1 MTASPEAKQSLSSFT
16 DSIGLTWR
24 HWVYFA
30 LITLILLA
38 DGMEV
43 TLISHTFPSLVKEWG
58 VSVGGG
64 ITLVVTAGF
73 VTMGI
78 GAMIAGRLADLV
90 GRKTVLASAASIFCI
105 ATTFGATSPDFTVF
119 IMWRLVA
126 CLGIGAVMPT
136 GVTLLA
142 DLVPAKR
149 RGAMVAAAYA
159 GVGLGTTVGATL
171 AGLLIPTGGWR
182 SLLVTGGL
190 APVVIIIVLAFLVPE
205 PPAFY
210 AARGATEKAKQGLAH
225 LAPKADLANVDLT
238 PLAKGENKDA
248 LKVIL
253 SKRFALTTMLL
264 CVFGFFSLGTQLLI
278 AQYLPTLLQQPVP
291 GLNTVQS
298 STIVGAYG
306 FSSVL
311 GGLLLG
317 AILTKVSRYLTISLV
332 LATSIAMTL
341 VIALTPSP
349 GFSTLLP
356 LFTIAGF
363 ILPTGFGP
371 SRNILAA
378 AAYPTAV
385 RGTGVGMTEL
395 GARLGSAAG
404 GAAGGSLIGAGLG
417 LSAIFLALLIPLAV
431 LLSALAGLRAEA
443 KRTGAESRVGASE
456 EDAGPVLAPPIVAS

>member
-1 MTASPEAKQSLSSFT
+1 MTASPTAKQSLSSFT
-16 DSIGLTWR
+16 DSAGLTWR
-24 HWVYFA
+24 HWLYFA

-73 VTMGI
+73 ITMGA
-78 GAMIAGRLADLV
+78 GAMIAGRLADLA
-90 GRKTVLASAASIFCI
+90 GRKTVLTSAAGLFSI
-105 ATTFGATSPDFTVF
+105 ATTLGATSQDFTGFAV
-119 IMWRLVA
+119 WRLIA

-159 GVGLGTTVGATL
+159 GVGLGTTVGAAL
-171 AGLLIPTGGWR
+171 AGTLIPTGGWR

-190 APVVIIIVLAFLVPE
+190 APVAIIIVLALVVPE

-210 AARGATEKAKQGLAH
+210 AVRGATERARQGLAR
-225 LAPKADLANVDLT
+225 LVPKADLANVDLT
-238 PLAKGENKDA
+238 PPAKEENKDSIR
-248 LKVIL
+248 VIL
-253 SKRFALTTMLL
+253 TKRFARTTVLL
-264 CVFGFFSLGTQLLI
+264 WVFGFFSLGTQLLI
-278 AQYLPTLLQQPVP
+278 AQYLPTLLQQPFP

-317 AILTKVSRYLTISLV
+317 AILMKVSRYLTISIV
-332 LATSIAMTL
+332 LAMSVVMTL
-341 VIALTPSP
+341 VIAFIPSP

-371 SRNILAA
+371 TRNILAA

-404 GAAGGSLIGAGLG
+404 GAAGGTLIGAGLG
-417 LSAIFLALLIPLAV
+417 LSAIFLALLIPLGV

-443 KRTGAESRVGASE
+443 KRTGSRAGTPE
-456 EDAGPVLAPPIVAS
+456 EEAGPVLAPPIVAS